1 MKKLNKELRGR
12 EYKPRKMSDTYR
24 FFVNDKRVSTAVMT
38 KKGFLQVYPDKR
50 VFSSKEEWESAWKT
64 AVQPFIKV
72 EAGEKKPVAEKP
84 SNTLPNGKKPAA
96 SKKNK
101 AEYSLPPAPAP
112 TPVERISTH
121 NWTYRNTRHITA
133 PPGKYY
139 IGDICYALGDKVYDR
154 VFGAKEYDSGLYTQK
169 DTGNFFLVDGTA
181 HGDGLYMDSDGK
193 EYGVDAGVIGIVSA
207 ALVEKDC
214 RDGGHMHTFTQH
226 VICSFRN
233 GIFTFHSGSKY
244 LEINTGGSEEYDDYG
259 Y

>member
-1 MKKLNKELRGR
+1 
-12 EYKPRKMSDTYR
+12 MSQTLR
-24 FFVNDKRVSTAVMT
+24 FFVNDKRVSTAVNT

-50 VFSSKEEWESAWKT
+50 TFASEEEWKETWRI
-64 AVQPFIKV
+64 AVQPVIKV
-72 EAGEKKPVAEKP
+72 EADKKKAVEKP
-84 SNTLPNGKKPAA
+84 SKTLPNTKKPAV
-96 SKKNK
+96 SKKK
-101 AEYSLPPAPAP
+101 KPAYSLPP
-112 TPVERISTH
+112 PVEPIATH
-121 NWTYRNTRHITA
+121 NWTYRNTRHFTA

-214 RDGGHMHTFTQH
+214 RDGGHMHTFTEPVECRFKH
-226 VICSFRN
+226 
-233 GIFTFHSGSKY
+233 GIFHFESASKHLIIDTY
-244 LEINTGGSEEYDDYG
+244 GHDDEDEYDDDDY
-259 Y
+259 